1 MRIKFFGKWYRVVSI
16 NFYDDQVALIYKGD
30 ETDKL
35 LQMHINEFKSM
46 EKDYVN
52 L

>member
-1 MRIKFFGKWYRVVSI
+1 MIIEFFGKWYRVVSI
-16 NFYDDQVALIYKGD
+16 NFYGDQVAIIYKGD
-30 ETDKL
+30 HTEKL
-35 LQMHINEFKSM
+35 LQMHLNEFKSM